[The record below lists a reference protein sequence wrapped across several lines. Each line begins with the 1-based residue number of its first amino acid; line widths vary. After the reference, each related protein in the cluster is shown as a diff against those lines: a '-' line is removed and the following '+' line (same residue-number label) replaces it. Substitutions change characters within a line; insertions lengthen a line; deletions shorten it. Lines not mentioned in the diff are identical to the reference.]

1 MPFEQGVVIRTKDL
15 SAVLMSHPAATSTV
29 FMSSDVVKGNCK
41 GGVFMSEKRSDLT
54 LKNSERLSY
63 KSMLELQRLPVL
75 CFCGLMGAVAIVLGT
90 VATIRIGDF
99 LRIGFSS
106 IPNQIVA
113 YLFGPWIGACFGGAM
128 DIIKWFINPTG
139 EFFPGYTITAI
150 VAGIIYG
157 IFLYKR
163 PVKLWRVIAAETCVK
178 VFCNLGL
185 NTLWVMMTTGNAF
198 KAIMVPRIAANAGKL
213 PADVIIL
220 MILLPV
226 VNKVI
231 KPALS
236 INLKSLKQKKVS

>member
-15 SAVLMSHPAATSTV
+15 SAVLMSHPAATSIV
-29 FMSSDVVKGNCK
+29 FVSSDVVKGNCK

-113 YLFGPWIGACFGGAM
+113 YLFGPWIGAFFGGAM

-163 PVKLWRVIAAETCVK
+163 PVKLWRVIAAEVCVK

-236 INLKSLKQKKVS
+236 INLKSLKHKKVS

>member
-1 MPFEQGVVIRTKDL
+1 MSKSTNDL
-15 SAVLMSHPAATSTV
+15 
-29 FMSSDVVKGNCK
+29 N
-41 GGVFMSEKRSDLT
+41 
-54 LKNSERLSY
+54 LKNRERLSFN
-63 KSMLELQRLPVL
+63 SMLQLESIPVL

-90 VATIRIGDF
+90 IATIKVGDF

-106 IPNQIVA
+106 IPNQIIA

-139 EFFPGYTITAI
+139 DFFPGYTVTAI

-185 NTLWVMMTTGNAF
+185 NTIWVMMTTGNAF
-198 KAIMVPRIAANAGKL
+198 KAIMIPRIAANAGKL

-231 KPALS
+231 KPTLS
-236 INLKSLKQKKVS
+236 INLKKRTV

>member
-1 MPFEQGVVIRTKDL
+1 
-15 SAVLMSHPAATSTV
+15 
-29 FMSSDVVKGNCK
+29 
-41 GGVFMSEKRSDLT
+41 MSEKSSDQT
-54 LKNSERLSY
+54 LKNSERLSF
-63 KSMLELQRLPVL
+63 KTALELKRLPVL
-75 CFCGLMGAVAIVLGT
+75 CFCGLMGAIAIVLGT
-90 VATIRIGDF
+90 VATIKVGDF

-106 IPNQIVA
+106 IPNQVVA
-113 YLFGPWIGACFGGAM
+113 YLFGPWIGAIFGGAM

-139 EFFPGYTITAI
+139 EFFFGYTITAI
-150 VAGIIYG
+150 IAGIIYG

-185 NTLWVMMTTGNAF
+185 NTLWVMLTTGNAF
-198 KAIMVPRIAANAGKL
+198 KAVMIPRIAANAGKL

-231 KPALS
+231 KPTLS
-236 INLKSLKQKKVS
+236 INLKSIKQKNIG